1 MKNPEKITSP
11 QNGGI
16 KLLKKLSLKKHRN
29 ETGKFFV
36 ENLAIIYDGLQ
47 SGCDF
52 ESLFTTEDFIKK
64 HKEKFQYLQ
73 KNSKSDKFYLIDEKL
88 NKHFSELETPSG
100 ITAIYK
106 IKASPLAPDK
116 PVIYLNGVSDPG
128 NLGTIMRT
136 CLAFDFINLIID
148 ENCADIYN
156 PKTINAAKDS
166 IFKLNIFKDKDN
178 NWLQKNKNIFS
189 IYAASS
195 HNGIL
200 LDKFKPP
207 KLFCIVLGNESHGI
221 SKEIMKL
228 AKENIKIEI
237 SKNIE
242 SLNVASAA
250 AILLYKFRSE

>member
-1 MKNPEKITSP
+1 MKNPEKIISP

-16 KLLKKLSLKKHRN
+16 KLLKKLSLKKYRN
-29 ETGKFFV
+29 ETGKFAV

-47 SGCDF
+47 SGYDF
-52 ESLFTTEDFIKK
+52 ETLFITEDFIKK
-64 HKEKFQYLQ
+64 NKEKFEYLQ

-88 NKHFSELETPSG
+88 NKHYSELETPSG
-100 ITAIYK
+100 VTAIYK
-106 IKASPLAPDK
+106 IKISSLTPNK
-116 PVIYLNGVSDPG
+116 SVIYLNGVSDPG

-136 CLAFDFINLIID
+136 CLAFDFANLIVD

-178 NWLQKNKNIFS
+178 NWLKKNKNIFFV
-189 IYAASS
+189 YAASS
-195 HNGIL
+195 RNGIS
-200 LDKFKPP
+200 LDKFKPS
-207 KLFCIVLGNESHGI
+207 KLFCLVLGSESHGV
-221 SKEIMKL
+221 SGEIIKL

-250 AILLYKFRSE
+250 AILLYELR

>member
-1 MKNPEKITSP
+1 MENPEKITSP

-16 KLLKKLSLKKHRN
+16 KLLKKLSLKKYRN
-29 ETGKFFV
+29 ETGKFAV

-47 SGCDF
+47 SGYDF
-52 ESLFTTEDFIKK
+52 ESLFVTEDFIKK
-64 HKEKFQYLQ
+64 NKEKFEYLQ
-73 KNSKSDKFYLIDEKL
+73 NISKSDKFYLIDEKL
-88 NKHFSELETPSG
+88 NKHYSELETPSG

-106 IKASPLAPDK
+106 IKTSPLAPNK

-136 CLAFDFINLIID
+136 CLAFGFVNLIVD

-166 IFKLNIFKDKDN
+166 IFKLNILKDKDN
-178 NWLQKNKNIFS
+178 NWLKKNKNIFS
-189 IYAASS
+189 VYATSS
-195 HNGIL
+195 HNGTL
-200 LDKFKPP
+200 LNKFKPS
-207 KLFCIVLGNESHGI
+207 KLFCLVLGSESHGV
-221 SKEIMKL
+221 SDEIIKL

-242 SLNVASAA
+242 SLNVATAA
-250 AILLYKFRSE
+250 AILLYELR